1 MPIILLIFAPLSYKV
16 LAPPFSKVDINKIDI
31 DLNIIIVCK
40 SIICHLAKSKTPS
53 YFALI
58 SGRN

>member
-1 MPIILLIFAPLSYKV
+1 MPIILSIFCSTFFK
-16 LAPPFSKVDINKIDI
+16 KVDNKIDI

-58 SGRN
+58 SGRK